1 MSKLINKGMLNN
13 IRTEG
18 CSIGNGS
25 DRIKILEKYNLPY
38 DQKAENIIITGC
50 VIISVLP
57 KVIKSLTNIFDKKGL
72 SYSFLSKEYCCGN
85 YLYRP
90 AIKARDQVAIKECQN
105 LSKDFIGKNI
115 EQAKKLG
122 AKRLIIFCS
131 PCYPIYKHAFPD
143 EDIIFY
149 PQAIDEVMHE
159 DEYKFENSVD
169 YYAGCYR
176 LHKRFSP
183 APMDL
188 KSTNNLFSKLKGVK
202 VNRISAPI
210 CCYKPEGLEHM
221 ISNVKTKMLL
231 HICTGCYGQALKMK
245 RKIKDVEILMLPEL
259 IEKIINNNE

>member
-1 MSKLINKGMLNN
+1 MSKLIDQTMVDN

-18 CSIGNGS
+18 CSIGKAD

-50 VIISVLP
+50 VIISLLP
-57 KVIKSLTNIFDKKGL
+57 KVIKSLTNIFHKKGL

-90 AIKARDQVAIKECQN
+90 AIKARDQTALKECQN
-105 LSKDFIGKNI
+105 LSKDFIKKNI

-143 EDIIFY
+143 ENIIFY
-149 PQAIDEVMHE
+149 PEALYEVME
-159 DEYKFENSVD
+159 TYKFNNSID

-188 KSTNNLFSKLKGVK
+188 KSTNKVFSKLEGLKI
-202 VNRISAPI
+202 NRISAPV
-210 CCYKPEGLEHM
+210 CCYKPKGLQHM
-221 ISNVKTKMLL
+221 IGHVKTKQMV
-231 HICTGCYGQALKMK
+231 HICTGCYSQALKMK

-259 IEKIINNNE
+259 IERIISKN